1 MVDFKAAFDSIGRDI
16 IWASM
21 RHYGLP
27 EKYVRIFQAF
37 FNGTV
42 SAVRVNGELT
52 DWFNVNSGTGQ
63 GDIQGPPIFNFCL
76 NLAAFMDEQNKTIS
90 HGVLLQRKSK
100 GVEEKVILDI
110 DYADDMAI
118 LDNLRDGVQ
127 KSTDLLAHYCS
138 YAGLRINAKKTRCMA
153 ISRSASQHPYLRSD
167 YVEVEPVKQVSNF
180 VYLGA
185 TISCMEPLT

>member
-1 MVDFKAAFDSIGRDI
+1 
-16 IWASM
+16 
-21 RHYGLP
+21 
-27 EKYVRIFQAF
+27 
-37 FNGTV
+37 
-42 SAVRVNGELT
+42 
-52 DWFNVNSGTGQ
+52 
-63 GDIQGPPIFNFCL
+63 
-76 NLAAFMDEQNKTIS
+76 MDEQNKTIC

-167 YVEVEPVKQVSNF
+167 YVEGDPSSKS
-180 VYLGA
+180 A
-185 TISCMEPLT
+185 ISCTLAQQSVAWNP